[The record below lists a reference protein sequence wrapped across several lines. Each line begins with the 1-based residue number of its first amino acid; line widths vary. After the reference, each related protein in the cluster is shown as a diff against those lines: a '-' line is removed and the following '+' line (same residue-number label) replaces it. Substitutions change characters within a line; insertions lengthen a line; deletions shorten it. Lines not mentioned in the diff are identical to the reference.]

1 MFRDSP
7 GSLPL
12 PHATKQ
18 CALVHTAVKEVTFW
32 ETLLNDIASNN
43 SPPDAKEALA
53 FLPLGKSLTAVRNVM
68 SLKALVQVENV
79 TNSLAAQRSVQG
91 VWGAYLADPTRVGE
105 VRRPVC

>member
-1 MFRDSP
+1 M
-7 GSLPL
+7 LPL
-12 PHATKQ
+12 PTYDQTMCFGPH
-18 CALVHTAVKEVTFW
+18 AVKEVTFW

-53 FLPLGKSLTAVRNVM
+53 FLPLGKSLTAIRNVM